1 MNEWILIDDWSFL
14 SFLLFSLKDHLLKKK
29 YQSNQTQR
37 VWIIELISR
46 CYFFTNAIESGLNL
60 KGWVLKDKVFVL

>member
-1 MNEWILIDDWSFL
+1 MIGRSCHF
-14 SFLLFSLKDHLLKKK
+14 FFFSLKDHLLKKK
-29 YQSNQTQR
+29 YQSNQSQR

-46 CYFFTNAIESGLNL
+46 CYFFTNSIESGLNL